1 MSRSTDHRSLV
12 VRPQAGEK
20 LLERQGGDSPL
31 GGRSLVSA
39 EAAPGHTSRRATLKD
54 MAGAPGKYHPTSGR
68 SPGGQFA
75 LGLWGQFRLVFVP
88 DQDPMPRLADGGL
101 DQALVTKI
109 SIWEV
114 VDYHGD

>member
-1 MSRSTDHRSLV
+1 
-12 VRPQAGEK
+12 
-20 LLERQGGDSPL
+20 
-31 GGRSLVSA
+31 
-39 EAAPGHTSRRATLKD
+39 
-54 MAGAPGKYHPTSGR
+54 MAGAPGKCHPLAADR
-68 SPGGQFA
+68 SGQFA